1 MLVTFI
7 LILSFTQDRPN
18 FEHRRFQPY
27 SLMLHIFQWYY
38 FLMHKHQEVSALNNI
53 RRLRAYFQS
62 HRKIGLAADL
72 LTAVLL
78 ISLSI
83 LFYGCRQGAFNGFFM
98 YVLVS
103 NFIGSNASFIDFS
116 TSGKNSQ
123 K

>member
-1 MLVTFI
+1 M
-7 LILSFTQDRPN
+7 
-18 FEHRRFQPY
+18 
-27 SLMLHIFQWYY
+27 
-38 FLMHKHQEVSALNNI
+38 NNI

-72 LTAVLL
+72 LAAVLL

-83 LFYGCRQGAFNGFFM
+83 LFNGRRQGAVDGFFM

-116 TSGKNSQ
+116 KSRKNRQ

>member
-1 MLVTFI
+1 M
-7 LILSFTQDRPN
+7 
-18 FEHRRFQPY
+18 
-27 SLMLHIFQWYY
+27 
-38 FLMHKHQEVSALNNI
+38 NNI
-53 RRLRAYFQS
+53 RRLREYFRS
-62 HRKIGLAADL
+62 HRKISLAADL

-83 LFYGCRQGAFNGFFM
+83 LCNGRRQGAFNGFFM

-116 TSGKNSQ
+116 KSRKSKQ

>member
-1 MLVTFI
+1 M
-7 LILSFTQDRPN
+7 
-18 FEHRRFQPY
+18 
-27 SLMLHIFQWYY
+27 
-38 FLMHKHQEVSALNNI
+38 NNI

-78 ISLSI
+78 ISLPI
-83 LFYGCRQGAFNGFFM
+83 LFYGCRQGAVNGFFM
-98 YVLVS
+98 IS

-116 TSGKNSQ
+116 TSRKNRQ

>member
-1 MLVTFI
+1 M
-7 LILSFTQDRPN
+7 
-18 FEHRRFQPY
+18 
-27 SLMLHIFQWYY
+27 
-38 FLMHKHQEVSALNNI
+38 NNI
-53 RRLRAYFQS
+53 RILREYFRS
-62 HRKIGLAADL
+62 HRKISLAADL

-83 LFYGCRQGAFNGFFM
+83 LFNGRRQGAFNGFFM

-116 TSGKNSQ
+116 KSRKNKQ

>member
-1 MLVTFI
+1 MGLF
-7 LILSFTQDRPN
+7 S
-18 FEHRRFQPY
+18 Y
-27 SLMLHIFQWYY
+27 
-38 FLMHKHQEVSALNNI
+38 HKHQEVSALNNI

-83 LFYGCRQGAFNGFFM
+83 LFYGCRQGAVNGFFM

-103 NFIGSNASFIDFS
+103 NFIGFNPSFIDFS
-116 TSGKNSQ
+116 TSRKKQTKIKALRQ
-123 K
+123 KEGYTALFLFFQSYQCVLFRLNFSE

>member
-1 MLVTFI
+1 M
-7 LILSFTQDRPN
+7 
-18 FEHRRFQPY
+18 
-27 SLMLHIFQWYY
+27 
-38 FLMHKHQEVSALNNI
+38 SALNKI
-53 RRLRAYFQS
+53 RRLREYFRS
-62 HRKIGLAADL
+62 HRKISLAADL

-83 LFYGCRQGAFNGFFM
+83 LFNGRRQGAVNGFFM

-116 TSGKNSQ
+116 KSRKNKQ

>member
-1 MLVTFI
+1 M
-7 LILSFTQDRPN
+7 
-18 FEHRRFQPY
+18 
-27 SLMLHIFQWYY
+27 
-38 FLMHKHQEVSALNNI
+38 SALNNI

-83 LFYGCRQGAFNGFFM
+83 LFYGRQPGAFYGFFM
-98 YVLVS
+98 YILVS

-116 TSGKNSQ
+116 KSRKNRQ